1 MGGGHSHVQVLR
13 MQAMEPLPR
22 GARLTVVVDRSLAT
36 YSGMVPG
43 FVAGQYS
50 AHELHIDV
58 RPLARQAGVRF
69 IEARCTGIDP
79 DARRL
84 LLEGRPPLA
93 YDLCSLNVG
102 STVAQTDLPGVREHA
117 LPTRPIGRFV
127 DRLQARVDRAR
138 EHDRLDVVVVGGG
151 AGGVELAFCLE
162 ARLRREGITPRVALV
177 DGGERL
183 FAARSERLSRKLASL
198 AEDRGIALHL
208 GSRVSEVHA
217 DHVLLESGEALPSG
231 LTVWVTGAVAPAWL
245 ARTPLPTDPRGFVQ
259 VEDTLAVPGCE
270 GLFAVGDCAVL
281 ASWPEIPK
289 AGVYAVR
296 QGPVL
301 RRNLAQALQ
310 REPLEAYRPQR
321 DFLTLLNLGDGT
333 AVGDRSGLVF
343 HGGAVFKLKDRID
356 RRFMERFQVLDA
368 TGAPA
373 RAFRDSMPAE
383 VLARME
389 NSEMVCGGCAAKV
402 AETPLEAYRPQ
413 RDFLTLLNLGD
424 GTAVGDRSGLVFHG
438 GAVFKLKDRI
448 DRRFMER
455 FQVLDATGAPA
466 RAFRDSM
473 PAEVLARMENSEM
486 VCGGC
491 AAKVA
496 ETPLRRA
503 LARLPPLSDPSVSM
517 GLDASEDVAALRLE
531 GTPPAARLVA
541 NLDAFTA
548 FTDDPWLVGRV
559 GAHNALSDLI
569 ATGAP
574 PRYAL
579 ALVTLPADAP
589 QEETLFQVM
598 SGVRESLD
606 AEGVT
611 LVGGHTTV
619 GSELVVGLSVWGHVP
634 DAAALWPK
642 GERLAPGLALVLT
655 RALGTGVLFHAD
667 MAGRAAG
674 AWMAAATAGM
684 LQGNAAAAALARA
697 LGPVDPVAAATDI
710 TGFGLAGH
718 LGEMLRAAGGPE
730 AISATLDLEALPALP
745 GALELLSMGERS
757 TFHEQ
762 NAEARKALFIPKAL
776 ADSPR
781 VELLFDPQTAG
792 GLLLALPPDRA
803 PALLAALHAAD
814 HPAAAVIGHTTPPR
828 EDGALFA
835 LK

>member
-310 REPLEAYRPQR
+310 RE
-321 DFLTLLNLGDGT
+321 
-333 AVGDRSGLVF
+333 
-343 HGGAVFKLKDRID
+343 
-356 RRFMERFQVLDA
+356 
-368 TGAPA
+368 
-373 RAFRDSMPAE
+373 
-383 VLARME
+383 
-389 NSEMVCGGCAAKV
+389 
-402 AETPLEAYRPQ
+402 PLEAYRPQ